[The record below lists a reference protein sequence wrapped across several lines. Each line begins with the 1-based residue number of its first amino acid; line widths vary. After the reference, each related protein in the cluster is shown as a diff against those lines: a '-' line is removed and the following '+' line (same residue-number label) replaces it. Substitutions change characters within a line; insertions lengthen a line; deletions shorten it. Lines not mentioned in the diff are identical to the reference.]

1 MEKNRAQ
8 ETAGGGRSAVD
19 PSRDCA
25 RGQGCTAWGSGSAGV
40 ESAGGARLGDGS
52 AELQRLEEGAGT
64 VQSTG
69 HPGTRGAP
77 ISMEDGRPWAT
88 TSSPARA
95 RTRGSPCTAGAWRR
109 GARRG
114 HQEETRQ
121 GGKLPKKKGRHG
133 QPSAMGKLGEGLLL
147 AVDQGE
153 DEPRESRAREG
164 GRESCLTAD
173 AGGHGAREESLPAAV
188 WEKGIGKK
196 RKWRLGG

>member
-1 MEKNRAQ
+1 MGDDELTCSSSDQRKSLH
-8 ETAGGGRSAVD
+8 GR
-19 PSRDCA
+19 CM
-25 RGQGCTAWGSGSAGV
+25 
-40 ESAGGARLGDGS
+40 
-52 AELQRLEEGAGT
+52 EEGSSSRPPRRDPAGR
-64 VQSTG
+64 Q
-69 HPGTRGAP
+69 
-77 ISMEDGRPWAT
+77 AT
-88 TSSPARA
+88 
-95 RTRGSPCTAGAWRR
+95 
-109 GARRG
+109 
-114 HQEETRQ
+114 E
-121 GGKLPKKKGRHG
+121 KKGRHG